1 VRSVLLVS
9 DDDPIPMPL
18 WGVSAL
24 ERMYAVYEGP
34 RCLRWLTRFAWGR
47 RRLKRFYTLRHMATM
62 QNALNLAFS
71 DLVDKL

>member
-1 VRSVLLVS
+1 
-9 DDDPIPMPL
+9 
-18 WGVSAL
+18 
-24 ERMYAVYEGP
+24 MYAVYEGP

-62 QNALNLAFS
+62 QNALNLAWQEIRLYAPPEKGEKYTMGVDTDVFS

>member
-1 VRSVLLVS
+1 MSQ
-9 DDDPIPMPL
+9 DDPIPMPL
-18 WGVSAL
+18 WGRSAF

-71 DLVDKL
+71 DFTDRLEL

>member
-1 VRSVLLVS
+1 MSQ
-9 DDDPIPMPL
+9 DDPLSLPQ
-18 WGVSAL
+18 WGRSAL

-71 DLVDKL
+71 DFTDRLEL